1 MNPARFTG
9 ARDSRGRIVPCS
21 AATKAAGRRDGEM
34 RRASLLTA
42 LVLLLVMA
50 LAPMASAG
58 EAKGPPGPDGAEGGS
73 TPIEGFWT
81 GDGAASICSFSGLN
95 DVIDDFETTQTQ
107 SYGTFLVLVKNMF
120 DMTTKEAKAFLG
132 ESPGHECN
140 PTRAPWGN
148 LKK

>member
-1 MNPARFTG
+1 MG
-9 ARDSRGRIVPCS
+9 IKRGSILSV
-21 AATKAAGRRDGEM
+21 
-34 RRASLLTA
+34 

-50 LAPMASAG
+50 LGPVASAG
-58 EAKGPPGPDGAEGGS
+58 EVKGPPGPGGAEGGA
-73 TPIEGFWT
+73 TPVDGFWS

-95 DVIDDFETTQTQ
+95 DVIEGFETTRTQ
-107 SYGTFLVLVKNMF
+107 SYGTFLVLVMKTF
-120 DMTTKEAKAFLG
+120 DLNSHDAKAFLG